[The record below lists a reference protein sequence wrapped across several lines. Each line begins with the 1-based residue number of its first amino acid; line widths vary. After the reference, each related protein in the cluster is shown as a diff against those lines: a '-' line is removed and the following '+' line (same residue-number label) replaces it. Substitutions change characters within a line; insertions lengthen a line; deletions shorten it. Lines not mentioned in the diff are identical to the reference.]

1 MYSSLVPLIGWAVTF
16 GIIALAF
23 SKGGAPERL
32 AALAMFLAAVAAFIV
47 NAVAPAGVRPI
58 LLLADEGL
66 LGIVFLL
73 LALRY
78 TSAWLGGAMI
88 LQAIQ
93 FGLHA
98 YYLVGDLPH
107 DRTYATINN
116 LDSLG
121 VLLCI
126 LSGTLLAWRK
136 RTRTAK

>member
-1 MYSSLVPLIGWAVTF
+1 MYSSLVPLIGWVVTL
-16 GIIALAF
+16 GIIVLAF

-32 AALAMFLAAVAAFIV
+32 GALAMFLAAVAAFVV
-47 NAVAPAGVRPI
+47 NAFAPAGVRPI

-78 TSAWLGGAMI
+78 TSPWLGVAMI

-93 FGLHA
+93 FSLHA
-98 YYLVGDLPH
+98 YYLVGQIPH
-107 DRTYATINN
+107 DRTYAMINN

-126 LSGTLLAWRK
+126 LIGTLLAWRK
-136 RTRTAK
+136 RMRAAK